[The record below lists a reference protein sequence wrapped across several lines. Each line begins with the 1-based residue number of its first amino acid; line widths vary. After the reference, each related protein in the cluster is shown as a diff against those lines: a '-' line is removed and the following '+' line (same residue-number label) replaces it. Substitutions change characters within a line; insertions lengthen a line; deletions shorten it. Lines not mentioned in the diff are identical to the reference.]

1 MLRAHL
7 LGPADAAGS
16 DGENEFTASGCD
28 FLFKCRSQFFFP
40 DSLELNTVGE
50 SQTFPVF
57 YVTTV
62 TEFLIFCHN
71 RDFFTLS
78 STYAK
83 VLEVM
88 CEE

>member
-1 MLRAHL
+1 MSLRLQAVTSCL
-7 LGPADAAGS
+7 SAGHI
-16 DGENEFTASGCD
+16 
-28 FLFKCRSQFFFP
+28 FFF
-40 DSLELNTVGE
+40 DSLELNTAGE

-57 YVTTV
+57 CVTTV